1 VGYPT
6 FAITSPS
13 CLTLLCELHHP
24 KRLKLSKETKQIK
37 TWWFLIM
44 NRSGVNRYVKIASS
58 IDIGDNEFQEL
69 ASSAGSIFQDCG

>member
-1 VGYPT
+1 
-6 FAITSPS
+6 
-13 CLTLLCELHHP
+13 
-24 KRLKLSKETKQIK
+24 
-37 TWWFLIM
+37 M